1 MTPTTISQILEVLAK
16 VAAGLALAAY
26 LIKAG
31 YDKPVAVAGAI
42 FGVTVGSLAALLY
55 MLIYKCATT
64 AFIPFRSPMFRKAP
78 ERYSKTC

>member
-55 MLIYKCATT
+55 MLIYKMRNYRFDTVSQ
-64 AFIPFRSPMFRKAP
+64 PDVP
-78 ERYSKTC
+78 ESAGTILKIF